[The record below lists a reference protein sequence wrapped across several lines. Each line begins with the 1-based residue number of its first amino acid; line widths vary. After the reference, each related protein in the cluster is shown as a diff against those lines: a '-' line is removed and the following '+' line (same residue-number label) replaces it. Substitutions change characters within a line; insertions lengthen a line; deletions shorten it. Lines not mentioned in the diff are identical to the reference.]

1 MPTIPDSDQSRPRR
15 DLISKGVPNL
25 GSSKRQFPL
34 VEFQKPLE
42 IQENSL
48 SSFWSQISIKL
59 NKSVSYKYKLFSNK
73 TSLLQ
78 VKYHICPLHSKAML
92 ESYIRSFK
100 RKPTLPQNHGLDQE
114 LCHLNTSPSPRDR
127 TR

>member
-34 VEFQKPLE
+34 VEFQKSLE

-59 NKSVSYKYKLFSNK
+59 NNSVSYKYKLFSNK
-73 TSLLQ
+73 NSLLQ
-78 VKYHICPLHSKAML
+78 VKYHICPPHSKAML
-92 ESYIRSFK
+92 EAYIRSFK
-100 RKPTLPQNHGLDQE
+100 RKPTLPQNHGVDQE
-114 LCHLNTSPSPRDR
+114 LGMATMPSEPSFFL
-127 TR
+127 